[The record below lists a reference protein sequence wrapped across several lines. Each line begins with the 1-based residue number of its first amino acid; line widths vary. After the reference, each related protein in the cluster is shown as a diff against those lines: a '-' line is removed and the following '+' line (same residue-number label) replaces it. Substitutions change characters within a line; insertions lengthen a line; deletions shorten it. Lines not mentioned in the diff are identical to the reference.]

1 MRKRYPA
8 ILTGII
14 LIFIMIS
21 GCGMNRNIQQS
32 DEGRTQR
39 EEELQAEIDALR
51 QEIDELKSG
60 QQTESSGDGQS
71 ADDVQTSD
79 GGQNSDNRT
88 SQSDG
93 SGNNAYSSSENSGGV
108 SGVSITLEEAQNIAL
123 ERVPGATAQNIS
135 IELDED
141 DGWYIYEGDILYN
154 RMEYEFE
161 IDANTGN
168 ILKWETEK
176 W

>member
-1 MRKRYPA
+1 MRKRYVA

-21 GCGMNRNIQQS
+21 GCGMNRTVQQS
-32 DEGRTQR
+32 DESSTQR

-51 QEIDELKSG
+51 QEIDEMKSS
-60 QQTESSGDGQS
+60 QQQESSGDGQAADS
-71 ADDVQTSD
+71 AQSPD
-79 GGQNSDNRT
+79 GGQNSDNNT
-88 SQSDG
+88 SQSDS
-93 SGNNAYSSSENSGGV
+93 SGNNTHSSSENSGSV
-108 SGVSITLEEAQNIAL
+108 SGVSLTLEEAQKIAL

-168 ILKWETEK
+168 ILKWEAEK

>member
-14 LIFIMIS
+14 LIFIVIS
-21 GCGMNRNIQQS
+21 ERGMNRNIQQS

-60 QQTESSGDGQS
+60 QQTESSSDGQS

-93 SGNNAYSSSENSGGV
+93 NGNNTHSSSENSGGV

>member
-1 MRKRYPA
+1 MKKRYIIVLA
-8 ILTGII
+8 GMVLGFAMLTG
-14 LIFIMIS
+14 
-21 GCGMNRNIQQS
+21 CGINRTVRQTQTS
-32 DEGRTQR
+32 DNGSTQR
-39 EEELQAEIDALR
+39 EQELQAEIDALQ
-51 QEIDELKSG
+51 QEIDELKNSQG
-60 QQTESSGDGQS
+60 SQEQQNTDSSDDGQ
-71 ADDVQTSD
+71 ASD
-79 GGQNSDNRT
+79 GGQNS
-88 SQSDG
+88 SK
-93 SGNNAYSSSENSGGV
+93 NSG
-108 SGVSITLEEAQNIAL
+108 SAPGVSITLEEAQNIAL

-168 ILKWETEK
+168 ILKWEAEK

>member
-1 MRKRYPA
+1 M
-8 ILTGII
+8 
-14 LIFIMIS
+14 
-21 GCGMNRNIQQS
+21 
-32 DEGRTQR
+32 
-39 EEELQAEIDALR
+39 
-51 QEIDELKSG
+51 
-60 QQTESSGDGQS
+60 
-71 ADDVQTSD
+71 
-79 GGQNSDNRT
+79 
-88 SQSDG
+88 
-93 SGNNAYSSSENSGGV
+93 
-108 SGVSITLEEAQNIAL
+108 SITLEEAQNIAL